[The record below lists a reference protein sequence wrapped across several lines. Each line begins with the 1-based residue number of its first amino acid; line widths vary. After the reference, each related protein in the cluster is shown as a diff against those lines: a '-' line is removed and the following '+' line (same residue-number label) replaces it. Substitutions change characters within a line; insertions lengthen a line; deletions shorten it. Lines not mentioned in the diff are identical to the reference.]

1 MAMKLWGMYDGEP
14 FMENPRLGIL
24 SVLNPHRR
32 GKSKKGKKMARKR
45 SRKGRMPAGLRRYW
59 ATHRR
64 GKKANPRRRRRAR
77 KNWVSPGIV
86 AAANPRRRHHRRRHH
101 YKMNRRRHHYRRNPA
116 FLGLDIPP
124 IKTVIFAGVGF
135 AGPSFVQGFL
145 TQMAPSLVQ
154 QVTSFG
160 IIGKYAMKIGL
171 IAGIS
176 YVTRRFVG
184 SSEANAVAI
193 GGGLNVAMSLVNDFA
208 PGFLPANPLSMYIPT
223 APGLRGMQAYVPTR
237 PGLRAVPGA
246 THRAMATTAIP
257 TPAPFRKL
265 HTSGPF
271 GSALRYQRY

>member
-1 MAMKLWGMYDGEP
+1 MTTKLWDYFDGEP

-24 SVLNPHRR
+24 SVLNPHKRR
-32 GKSKKGKKMARKR
+32 KKGKKMAKRR

-64 GKKANPRRRRRAR
+64 GRKRSTPRRKRHR
-77 KNWVSPGIV
+77 KNWVSPGV
-86 AAANPRRRHHRRRHH
+86 VVAANPRRRHHHRRHG
-101 YKMNRRRHHYRRNPA
+101 YKMNRRRRHHYRRNPA

-160 IIGKYAMKIGL
+160 IIGKYAMKVGL
-171 IAGIS
+171 IAGLS
-176 YVTRRFVG
+176 YITRRFVG

-246 THRAMATTAIP
+246 HKYSMATTQIP
-257 TPAPFRKL
+257 TAAPFRRL

-271 GSALRYQRY
+271 GTALRFQRY